1 MREPLEE
8 GRRAGREV
16 CGDEESVSP
25 TKWHSLDR
33 RGDVVGRGVEPLPV
47 GHLPSERAEFRH
59 EARLSTP
66 SPQVWSSQ
74 GRGSSPAEDLA
85 GVAPESGAR
94 LHGVGGEPEQVRRLF
109 RGVQVLHGVRD
120 ERRLGMSPRVL
131 NKRLGIRGGIRSD
144 QDIDP
149 FQFDQTT
156 GFLEGTEAFAGAPQH
171 EIDGSSPDRDAID
184 PVDRT
189 TSLESAA
196 PLDQGELGTCERHVV
211 VGRRE
216 PLAVREE
223 PDPDRVLSAAFARS
237 GAQEE
242 DEKER

>member
-1 MREPLEE
+1 MAGSSSVGTDPSAAYTI
-8 GRRAGREV
+8 RRA
-16 CGDEESVSP
+16 
-25 TKWHSLDR
+25 R
-33 RGDVVGRGVEPLPV
+33 RGSRCANRWRKVDALDGRSAVTKNPSAPPSGTASIVAAMSSGAASSHSPV

-120 ERRLGMSPRVL
+120 ERRLGMSPCVL
-131 NKRLGIRGGIRSD
+131 NKRLGIRGGIGSD

-149 FQFDQTT
+149 FQLDQTT

-171 EIDGSSPDRDAID
+171 EIDGSSPTETPSIPSTGPLPWSRPPRWIRESSA
-184 PVDRT
+184 PASA
-189 TSLESAA
+189 TS
-196 PLDQGELGTCERHVV
+196 
-211 VGRRE
+211 
-216 PLAVREE
+216 
-223 PDPDRVLSAAFARS
+223 
-237 GAQEE
+237 
-242 DEKER
+242 